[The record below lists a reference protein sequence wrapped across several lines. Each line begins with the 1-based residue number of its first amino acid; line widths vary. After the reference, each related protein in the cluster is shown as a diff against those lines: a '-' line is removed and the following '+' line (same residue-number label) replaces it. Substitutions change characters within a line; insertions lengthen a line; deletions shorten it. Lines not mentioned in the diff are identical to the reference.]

1 MTRIYPPHL
10 SRKSFTLIELLVVIA
25 IIAILASM
33 LLPAL
38 SKAREKARATACLSQ
53 QKQILLG
60 QLMYAQD
67 QDDWVPGEARS
78 NYFGRMTGYLPV
90 YSNGYIS
97 DAKVFH
103 CTKFSYLSSYYDYNN
118 KGNDREVYLH
128 GYLSYASIG
137 VFDLNFDN
145 KDWYSANSDALGDYL
160 AKSSTNEE
168 MWYRL
173 GRMRNSSKTPL
184 IGDGSWDG
192 NSCYIGWGDNTVV
205 GSFVLRHAGRGNIGM
220 ADGHAESGGTSL
232 LSSLGLHQ
240 YFSGTTQFSL

>member
-1 MTRIYPPHL
+1 M
-10 SRKSFTLIELLVVIA
+10 IELLVVIA

-67 QDDWVPGEARS
+67 HDDWVPGEANS
-78 NYFGRMTGYLPV
+78 VFFGRMTGYLPI

-103 CTKFSYLSSYYDYNN
+103 CTKFSFLNDYYNYNN
-118 KGNDREVYLH
+118 KGNDREVYFH
-128 GYLSYASIG
+128 GYLRYASIG
-137 VFDLNFDN
+137 VFDLNADSEN
-145 KDWYSANSDALGDYL
+145 WYYNNRSTLGEYSTGWNSD
-160 AKSSTNEE
+160 KEI
-168 MWYRL
+168 WYRL
-173 GRMRNSSKTPL
+173 GRMRISSKTPL
-184 IGDGSWDG
+184 IGDGSADNG
-192 NSCYIGWGDNTVV
+192 TACSLGWGDNKP
-205 GSFVLRHAGRGNIGM
+205 GYCFVLRHAGCGNIGM

-240 YFSGTTQFSL
+240 YFSGSTQFSL